1 MRLAWALAVRD
12 LRASKAGLR
21 LLAICLFL
29 GVATLAGIG
38 SLTASILGEISNR
51 GQAILG
57 GDIQM
62 QVAQRRATPQELSVF
77 ARAGRVS
84 ETVRMRAMA
93 ARADGTN
100 AVLSELKGV
109 DSAYPLYGAFRLAPG
124 ALMPRPARDGVAI
137 APALAEKLS
146 VKVGDSIRMGEARL
160 KVIGLIADEPDRVGE
175 GFTLGPVVIADMAG
189 LEATK
194 LLQPG
199 SLFNTRYRIKT
210 AAQVDPKAAGKA
222 LSAAFP
228 GAGWEVQDRSGGAP
242 GTRRFIERLGQFLG
256 LVGLTSLII
265 AGIGVGNGVA
275 SWLDSKRGSIAT
287 LKVLGAASATIFQ
300 IYLLQIIA
308 VALFAI
314 VLGVGVGALAPWLV
328 AQVAGDA
335 LPVTPRFALY
345 SVPLSIAAVQGLLIG
360 LLFSLRPLSRA
371 RAVTAASLFRSGVE
385 MDERPSKPM
394 LIAMVGIA
402 GMIAALA
409 VASASEPLFAGVFIA
424 CVAGLLAVFTGL
436 GVLIVK
442 GAARLPRPRMPLLRL
457 AIANLHRPG
466 AQTGRL
472 VVALGLGLTLFATL
486 AFVQTSFDAQIASAI
501 PARAP
506 SFFALDIPKADEP
519 RFRRAVAS
527 AAPDATLQSVP
538 TLRGP
543 VVALGT
549 RRVADMKDLPREAW
563 FLRGDRGLTFSKELP
578 GGSTV
583 TEGKWWDAN
592 YSGPPLVSID
602 ERAARA
608 VGLKL
613 GDMITVSV
621 LGAEIEAKITSLREI
636 NWDTMG
642 FNFVLVFSPGSLDAA
657 PYTLAATIAAETGQ
671 EAGINRA
678 VTQAFP
684 SVSIIRIKDVIT
696 QVSALLTQMAKAI
709 ALAASVAVLA
719 GIAVLV
725 GAIAASRR
733 SRVYDAVLLK
743 LLGGTRLQVLS
754 AQAIEYSI
762 LALILSILSLG
773 IGGLAGWYVVT
784 QVFELEWTPNWM
796 TALAT
801 VAAGGLGT
809 LALGLIGSLP
819 ALSARPA
826 QALRD
831 L

>member
-1 MRLAWALAVRD
+1 MRLAWALALRD

-62 QVAQRRATPQELSVF
+62 QVAQRRATPQELSLF

-93 ARADGTN
+93 AHADGTN

-124 ALMPRPARDGVAI
+124 ALMPRPAGDGVAV
-137 APALAEKLS
+137 APALAEKLA

-175 GFTLGPVVIADMAG
+175 GFTLGPVVIADMEG

-210 AAQVDPKAAGKA
+210 APQIDPKATGKT

-275 SWLDSKRGSIAT
+275 SWLDSKRGAIAT

-300 IYLLQIIA
+300 MYLLQIIA

-345 SVPLSIAAVQGLLIG
+345 GAPLSVAAVQGLLIG
-360 LLFSLRPLSRA
+360 LLFSIRPLSRA

-394 LIAMVGIA
+394 LVAMLGIA

-409 VASASEPLFAGVFIA
+409 IGSASEPLFAAVFIA
-424 CVAGLLAVFTGL
+424 CVAALLAVFTGL

-506 SFFALDIPKADEP
+506 SFFALDIPKADEA
-519 RFRRAVAS
+519 RFRTTVAS
-527 AAPDATLQSVP
+527 AAPDATFQSVP

-543 VVALGT
+543 VVAIGT
-549 RRVADMKDLPREAW
+549 QRVADMKDLPREAW
-563 FLRGDRGLTFSKELP
+563 FLRGDRGLTFSKDIP
-578 GGSTV
+578 NGSTV

-592 YSGPPLVSID
+592 YSGAPLVSID

-608 VGLKL
+608 VGLRL

-678 VTQAFP
+678 VTKAFP
-684 SVSIIRIKDVIT
+684 SVSLIRIKDVIT

-709 ALAASVAVLA
+709 AVAASVAVLA

-784 QVFELEWTPNWM
+784 QVFELEWTPNWV

>member
-1 MRLAWALAVRD
+1 MRLAWALALRD

-38 SLTASILGEISNR
+38 SLTASILGELSNR

-62 QVAQRRATPQELSVF
+62 QVAQRRATPDELSAF
-77 ARAGRVS
+77 AKVGRVS

-93 ARADGTN
+93 ARSDGTN

-109 DSAYPLYGAFRLAPG
+109 DAAYPLYGIFRLSPG
-124 ALMPRPARDGVAI
+124 ALMPRPAGDGVAI

-146 VKVGDSIRMGEARL
+146 VKIGDNIRMGEAQL
-160 KVIGLIADEPDRVGE
+160 KVIGFIAEEPDRVGE
-175 GFTLGPVVIADMAG
+175 GFTLGPVVIADMTG
-189 LEATK
+189 LAATK
-194 LLQPG
+194 LIQPG

-210 AAQVDPKAAGKA
+210 PPQIDPKALGATISAG
-222 LSAAFP
+222 FP

-300 IYLLQIIA
+300 VYLLQIVA

-314 VLGVGVGALAPWLV
+314 LLGVGVGALAPWVV

-345 SVPLSIAAVQGLLIG
+345 GAPLTIAAVQGLLIG
-360 LLFSLRPLSRA
+360 LLFSIRPLVRA

-385 MDERPSKPM
+385 TVERPSRPIVASM
-394 LIAMVGIA
+394 ASIALA
-402 GMIAALA
+402 IAAIA
-409 VASASEPLFAGVFIA
+409 TVSAKEPVFAAAFLA
-424 CVAGLLAVFTGL
+424 CVAALLAVFTGL
-436 GVLIVK
+436 GVMIQK
-442 GAARLPRPRMPLLRL
+442 GAARLPRSRRPLVRL

-486 AFVQTSFDAQIASAI
+486 AFVQTSFDAQIASSI

-506 SFFALDIPKADEP
+506 SFFALDIPKADEG
-519 RFRRAVAS
+519 RFRAIVAG
-527 AAPDATLQSVP
+527 AAPGASLQSVP

-543 VVALGT
+543 VVALGN
-549 RRVADMKDLPREAW
+549 RRVAEMKDLPREAW
-563 FLRGDRGLTFSKELP
+563 FLRGDRGLTFARDIP
-578 GGSTV
+578 VGSTV
-583 TEGKWWDAN
+583 TKGKWWDAS
-592 YSGPPLVSID
+592 YVGPPLVSID

-608 VGLKL
+608 VGIEI

-621 LGAEIEAKITSLREI
+621 LGAEVEAKIASFREI

-657 PYTLAATIAAETGQ
+657 PYTLAATIAADPSQ
-671 EAGINRA
+671 EAGISRA

-696 QVSALLTQMAKAI
+696 QVSGLLTQMAKAI
-709 ALAASVAVLA
+709 AAAASVAVLA
-719 GIAVLV
+719 GVAVLV

-743 LLGGTRLQVLS
+743 LLGGTRAQVLA
-754 AQAIEYSI
+754 AQAIEYAA
-762 LALILSILSLG
+762 LALILSVLALG
-773 IGGLAGWYVVT
+773 IGGLGGWYIVT
-784 QVFELEWTPNWM
+784 QLFELDWTPGWG
-796 TALAT
+796 TVLAT

-809 LALGLIGSLP
+809 LALGLLGSIP

>member
-1 MRLAWALAVRD
+1 MRLAWALALRD

-38 SLTASILGEISNR
+38 SLTASILGELSNR

-57 GDIQM
+57 GDVQM
-62 QVAQRRATPQELSVF
+62 QVAQRMATPEERSAF
-77 ARAGRVS
+77 AQVGVVS
-84 ETVRMRAMA
+84 ETVRMRAMT
-93 ARADGTN
+93 ARADGTR

-109 DSAYPLYGAFRLAPG
+109 DAAYPLYGSFRLSPG
-124 ALMPRPARDGVAI
+124 ALMPRPAGEGVAI
-137 APALAEKLS
+137 APALAEKLG
-146 VKVGDSIRMGEARL
+146 VKIGDDIRMGEAKL
-160 KVIGLIADEPDRVGE
+160 KVIGMIAEEPDRVGE
-175 GFTLGPVVIADMAG
+175 GFTLGPVVIADMMGVA
-189 LEATK
+189 ATK
-194 LLQPG
+194 LVQPG

-210 AAQVDPKAAGKA
+210 RAQLDPKLVGER
-222 LSAAFP
+222 LSAGFP

-287 LKVLGAASATIFQ
+287 LKVLGAGSATIFQ
-300 IYLLQIIA
+300 VYLLQIVV
-308 VALFAI
+308 VAFVAI
-314 VLGVGVGALAPWLV
+314 LVGVSVGALAPWAV

-345 SVPLSIAAVQGLLIG
+345 GAPLIIAAAQGLLIG
-360 LLFSLRPLSRA
+360 LLFSVRPLIRA
-371 RAVTAASLFRSGVE
+371 RGVTAASLFRSGVE
-385 MDERPSKPM
+385 LIEQPGRNVVMAM
-394 LIAMVGIA
+394 ITLAALIAAIA
-402 GMIAALA
+402 IG
-409 VASASEPLFAGVFIA
+409 SASEPYFAAIFIA
-424 CVAGLLAVFTGL
+424 CVTALLAVFTGL
-436 GVLIVK
+436 GWLIVK
-442 GAARLPRPRMPLLRL
+442 AAARLPRPRMPLARL

-486 AFVQTSFDAQIASAI
+486 AFVQTSFDAQIASSI

-506 SFFALDIPKADEP
+506 SFFALDIPKADEA
-519 RFRRAVAS
+519 RFRAAVAG
-527 AAPDATLQSVP
+527 AAPGATVQSVP

-543 VVALGT
+543 VVALGD
-549 RRVADMKDLPREAW
+549 RRVSDMKDLPREAW
-563 FLRGDRGLTFSKELP
+563 FLRGDRGLTFARDLP
-578 GGSTV
+578 SGSMLTQ
-583 TEGKWWDAN
+583 GAWWDAN

-621 LGAEIEAKITSLREI
+621 LGREITAKITSLREI

-642 FNFVLVFSPGSLDAA
+642 FNFVLVFSPGSLDGA
-657 PYTLAATIAAETGQ
+657 PYTLAATISAEGNQ
-671 EAGINRA
+671 EAGISRA

-696 QVSALLTQMAKAI
+696 QVSGLLTQMAKAI
-709 ALAASVAVLA
+709 AVASSVAVLA
-719 GIAVLV
+719 GIAVLI

-733 SRVYDAVLLK
+733 SRIYDAVLLK
-743 LLGGTRLQVLS
+743 LLGGTRRQVLA

-762 LALILSILSLG
+762 LAMILSALALA
-773 IGGLAGWYVVT
+773 IGALAGWTVVT
-784 QVFELEWTPNWM
+784 QVFDLDWTPGWG
-796 TALAT
+796 TVLGT

-809 LALGLIGSLP
+809 LALGLLGSIP